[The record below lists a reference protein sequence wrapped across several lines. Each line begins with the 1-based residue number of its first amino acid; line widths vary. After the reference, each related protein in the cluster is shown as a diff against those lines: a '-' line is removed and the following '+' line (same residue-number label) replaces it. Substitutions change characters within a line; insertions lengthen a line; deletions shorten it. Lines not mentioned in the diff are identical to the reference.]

1 MPAIPTHNARQ
12 PRPVR
17 ASATRTPRP
26 VRRPHASPDVSDPTG
41 AFDDVDLTFP
51 PYPPVWDGS
60 DHVDITPEGDPES
73 VQTLGRAD
81 PEVDTVIARYFGDVR
96 RFALLSF
103 AEEQALGRQII
114 RGQRRVR
121 WALYTAPMA
130 LSTLRRLWP
139 EGTQPARPV
148 PGALPSRAGVTSAP
162 RAAREDD
169 PQALQQLEEL
179 AAQLRR
185 LDAALP
191 AGQPLASTARQVR
204 HHTRARL
211 WRAWLTTWESLRVP
225 PQVMEAIRS
234 ALDAAWQADPEDPAL
249 HAAYHAWARAQ
260 DALDQAKAQMMQANL
275 RLVIHIALR
284 YRHRGVPCLDL
295 IQEGNLGLI
304 RAVDKFEPQ
313 RGWRFVTYA
322 HWWIRQAISRAIDEQ
337 HRTIRLPSHVVER
350 QHKLRAAAT
359 RLEERAG
366 RAPRPEALSAALG
379 WTPEDVEDLLRVT
392 QPLVYLQQP
401 LRDEGTALQDVLVDT
416 QTPAPEELLAAEQ
429 VRRGVHACLGH
440 LPAREA
446 FILRLRYGLE
456 ACEPQSLQEIGE
468 VLGISRERVRQLEQQ
483 AFAKLRQLPQ
493 TAALA
498 E

>member
-1 MPAIPTHNARQ
+1 MPASH
-12 PRPVR
+12 
-17 ASATRTPRP
+17 
-26 VRRPHASPDVSDPTG
+26 
-41 AFDDVDLTFP
+41 
-51 PYPPVWDGS
+51 
-60 DHVDITPEGDPES
+60 
-73 VQTLGRAD
+73 
-81 PEVDTVIARYFGDVR
+81 
-96 RFALLSF
+96 
-103 AEEQALGRQII
+103 
-114 RGQRRVR
+114 
-121 WALYTAPMA
+121 
-130 LSTLRRLWP
+130 
-139 EGTQPARPV
+139 
-148 PGALPSRAGVTSAP
+148 SAP

-179 AAQLRR
+179 ATQLRR
-185 LDAALP
+185 LDAASP

-204 HHTRARL
+204 HHARARL

-225 PQVMEAIRS
+225 PQVTEAIRS

-260 DALDQAKAQMMQANL
+260 DALEQAKAQMMQANL

-284 YRHRGVPCLDL
+284 YRHRGVPFLDL

-350 QHKLRAAAT
+350 QHKLHAAAT
-359 RLEERAG
+359 RLEERDG

-401 LRDEGTALQDVLVDT
+401 LRDEGTALQDVLADT
-416 QTPAPEELLAAEQ
+416 ETPSPEEPAGDGAGAPWCARLPGAPARTRGLYSAVALWAGSLRTAEPPRDWGRARPEPGAGPAAGAAGLRQ
-429 VRRGVHACLGH
+429 APAAPADGGLRGVSVGTRR
-440 LPAREA
+440 ARQ
-446 FILRLRYGLE
+446 G
-456 ACEPQSLQEIGE
+456 
-468 VLGISRERVRQLEQQ
+468 
-483 AFAKLRQLPQ
+483 
-493 TAALA
+493 T
-498 E
+498 